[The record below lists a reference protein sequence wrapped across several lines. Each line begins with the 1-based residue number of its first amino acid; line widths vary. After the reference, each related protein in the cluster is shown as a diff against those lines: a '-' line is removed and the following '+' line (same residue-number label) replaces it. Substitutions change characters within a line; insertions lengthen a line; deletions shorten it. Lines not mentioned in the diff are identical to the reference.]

1 MLPAGRRRAMSS
13 SPKACLATSWISSAA
28 CATPW
33 PGRERASRQ
42 APEMSP
48 RAEAAELPVPEVA
61 PGLPSQLL
69 ERRPDVAAAE
79 RRVAAA
85 NAAIGVARAA
95 YFPVFNL
102 AGAAGQESTRASSWM
117 SAPSRLWS
125 IGPQG
130 LLTIFDAGAHAAQSA
145 VAHAAYD
152 EQVANYRATV
162 LVAYQHVEDN
172 LAALR
177 QLERESVS
185 QAAAVTATQG
195 ALAQANL
202 SYKGGIVSYLEV

>member
-1 MLPAGRRRAMSS
+1 
-13 SPKACLATSWISSAA
+13 
-28 CATPW
+28 
-33 PGRERASRQ
+33 
-42 APEMSP
+42 
-48 RAEAAELPVPEVA
+48 
-61 PGLPSQLL
+61 
-69 ERRPDVAAAE
+69 
-79 RRVAAA
+79 
-85 NAAIGVARAA
+85 
-95 YFPVFNL
+95 
-102 AGAAGQESTRASSWM
+102 M

-145 VAHAAYD
+145 AAHAAYD

-162 LVAYQHVEDN
+162 LVAYQDVEDN

-195 ALAQANL
+195 ALEPANL
-202 SYKGGIVSYLEV
+202 RYKGGIVSYLEGRINWTRCAAG